1 MVRLN
6 LPLKVLHIVT
16 TFPRHPND
24 VITPWL
30 VKSIKKLREE
40 GIKADVFTSSYK
52 GLKSQRIWEIE
63 VHRFRYFF
71 KRWEDLTHEENV
83 PDRLT
88 RSFHYWILLFFYLF
102 FGAIEVY
109 RLCRKEKFAIIQCHW
124 PLPHSLFGYIGK
136 MACGAKLISS
146 FYGAEIK
153 LVRKFPLLKI
163 FLRWL
168 LMKSDALTTISNYS
182 ASLIKEILPPSAE
195 SKIKI
200 IPFAQAI
207 EVKEKRWEEGKRTIP
222 QILFVGRLVERKGVD
237 YLIRAFAEVRK
248 EIPAFLTIVGDGK
261 EREKL
266 ENLAK
271 ELGIRESIRFTGFVS
286 SPDLERYY
294 ETCDLFILPAIFDR
308 NGDTEMLGVVLLE
321 AMSYKKPVI
330 ASNVGGIPDIVKN
343 YQTGVL
349 VPEKSIEELRKAII
363 ELLGNE
369 NLRKELGESG
379 YRFIKEKFS
388 WERITTQLKNL
399 YQTLINE
406 R

>member
-1 MVRLN
+1 
-6 LPLKVLHIVT
+6 
-16 TFPRHPND
+16 
-24 VITPWL
+24 
-30 VKSIKKLREE
+30 
-40 GIKADVFTSSYK
+40 
-52 GLKSQRIWEIE
+52 
-63 VHRFRYFF
+63 
-71 KRWEDLTHEENV
+71 
-83 PDRLT
+83 
-88 RSFHYWILLFFYLF
+88 
-102 FGAIEVY
+102 
-109 RLCRKEKFAIIQCHW
+109 
-124 PLPHSLFGYIGK
+124 